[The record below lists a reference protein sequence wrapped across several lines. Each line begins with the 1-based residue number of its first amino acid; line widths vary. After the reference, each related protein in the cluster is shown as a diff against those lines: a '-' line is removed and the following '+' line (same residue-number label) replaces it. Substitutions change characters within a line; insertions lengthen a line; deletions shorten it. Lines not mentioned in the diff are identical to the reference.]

1 MTSLH
6 HDGYPYGVNTNARGG
21 NLTGKN
27 RLSQLES
34 ALNELQSINRT
45 VEKVSRLRET
55 NHIMSVI
62 IDDLIHLTGATQGV
76 ISLLPTDRS
85 DSPVTIIRKIQPL
98 LADFPFHVNQLISG
112 YVLHHKRLL
121 RIDDLDND
129 DRFGPLSSDNGRFKS
144 LLCSPMIA
152 RGEII
157 GLTTLLR
164 DAGGGPFDDSHAR
177 LAGIIVS
184 QSGQILANALLLEEL
199 AQKNELLELSQQK
212 LHEENLQ
219 LKNRLGSTT
228 AFENIVGK
236 SVSMRQVLVLASK
249 VADNDAPVLITGS
262 TGTGKELL
270 ARAIHQASHRR
281 QSSFVVKNCGIKTES
296 LLEAEL
302 FGYIK
307 GAFTGADR
315 DHPGLFREAHSG
327 TIFLD
332 EIGEAPPSTQVAIL
346 RVLETGE
353 IRPVGAGRTEFVDV
367 RIISATNRDLRK
379 EMANG
384 SFREDLFYRLNT
396 FTIELP
402 PLSQRGDDIPLLVA
416 HFLGKLRIKLNRE
429 DLRLSPAALAMLC
442 AYHWPG
448 NIRELE
454 HELER
459 AAIVCSAAGIIEAH
473 DFSPFLVAA
482 QVPCNLPILKGKM
495 RDVVDQVEHD
505 LIVRTLQE
513 QKGNIL
519 RSAEVLGLTRKGLR
533 DKITRYGISTQP
545 KS

>member
-1 MTSLH
+1 
-6 HDGYPYGVNTNARGG
+6 
-21 NLTGKN
+21 
-27 RLSQLES
+27 
-34 ALNELQSINRT
+34 
-45 VEKVSRLRET
+45 
-55 NHIMSVI
+55 MSVI

-76 ISLLPTDRS
+76 ISLLPSDRS
-85 DSPVTIIRKIQPL
+85 ANLVTIVRKIQPL

-121 RIDDLDND
+121 KIDDLDND
-129 DRFGPLSSDNGRFKS
+129 ERFEPLSSGDGRFKS
-144 LLCSPMIA
+144 LLCCPMIA

-164 DAGGGPFDDSHAR
+164 DAGAGPFEDSHAR

-199 AQKNELLELSQQK
+199 AEKNELLELSQQK

-219 LKNRLGSTT
+219 LKNRLGSAT

-236 SVSMRQVLVLASK
+236 SEAMRQVLVLAAK
-249 VADNDAPVLITGS
+249 VADNDAPVLITGP
-262 TGTGKELL
+262 TGTGKEML
-270 ARAIHQASHRR
+270 ARAIHQGSHR
-281 QSSFVVKNCGIKTES
+281 SPKLFVVKNCGIRTES

-302 FGYIK
+302 FGYVK

-315 DHPGLFREAHSG
+315 DRPGLFREAHGG

-367 RIISATNRDLRK
+367 RILSATNRNLRN

-384 SFREDLFYRLNT
+384 CFREDLFYRLNT

-402 PLSQRGDDIPLLVA
+402 SLSQRGDDIPLLVA

-442 AYHWPG
+442 AYQWPG
-448 NIRELE
+448 NIRELD

-459 AAIVCSAAGIIEAH
+459 AAIVCSADGIIEPA

-482 QVPCNLPILKGKM
+482 QTPGNLPQLKGKM
-495 RDVVDQVEHD
+495 RDVVDQVERE

-519 RSAEVLGLTRKGLR
+519 RSAETLGLTRKGLR
-533 DKITRYGISTQP
+533 DKIARYGIAVP
-545 KS
+545 VKS

>member
-1 MTSLH
+1 M
-6 HDGYPYGVNTNARGG
+6 GG

-62 IDDLIHLTGATQGV
+62 IDDLIHLTGAIQGV

-85 DSPVTIIRKIQPL
+85 GNLVTIIRKTQPL
-98 LADFPFHVNQLISG
+98 LVDFPFHVNQLISG

-121 RIDDLDND
+121 KIDDLDND
-129 DRFGPLSSDNGRFKS
+129 DRFEPLSSGDGRFKS
-144 LLCSPMIA
+144 LLCCPMIA

-164 DAGGGPFDDSHAR
+164 DSGAGPFDDSHAR

-212 LHEENLQ
+212 LHEENLR
-219 LKNRLGSTT
+219 LKNRLGSAT

-236 SVSMRQVLVLASK
+236 SEAMRRVMVLAAK
-249 VADNDAPVLITGS
+249 VAVNDAPVLITGS
-262 TGTGKELL
+262 TGTGKEML
-270 ARAIHQASHRR
+270 ARAIHQGSHRA
-281 QSSFVVKNCGIKTES
+281 QKLFVVKNCGIKTES

-302 FGYIK
+302 FGYVK

-315 DHPGLFREAHSG
+315 DRPGLFREAHGG

-353 IRPVGAGRTEFVDV
+353 IRPVGAERTEFVDV
-367 RIISATNRDLRK
+367 RIISATNRNLRT

-384 SFREDLFYRLNT
+384 CFREDLFYRLNT

-402 PLSQRGDDIPLLVA
+402 PLSQRVEDIPLLIA
-416 HFLGKLRIKLNRE
+416 HFLGKLRIKLSRE
-429 DLRLSPAALAMLC
+429 DLRLSPSALTKLC
-442 AYHWPG
+442 AYKWPG

-459 AAIVCSAAGIIEAH
+459 AAIVCSGSGVIEPH
-473 DFSPFLVAA
+473 DFSPFLIAA
-482 QVPCNLPILKGKM
+482 ESSENHPLHKGRL
-495 RDVVDQVEHD
+495 RDVVDQVERD
-505 LIVRTLQE
+505 LIARTLHE
-513 QKGNIL
+513 QHGNIL
-519 RSAEVLGLTRKGLR
+519 RSAEALGLTRKGLR
-533 DKITRYGISTQP
+533 DKIARYGITAP
-545 KS
+545 TKS